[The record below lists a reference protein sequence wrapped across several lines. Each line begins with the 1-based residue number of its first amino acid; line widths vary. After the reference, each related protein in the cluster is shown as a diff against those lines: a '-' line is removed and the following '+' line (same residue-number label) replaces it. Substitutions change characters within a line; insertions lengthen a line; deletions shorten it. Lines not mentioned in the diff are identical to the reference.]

1 MCPSCQMCRT
11 ESRRSSDKVTGS
23 PGYEPEGEGT
33 AHLEK
38 EKEKT
43 QKKKASVAGGSLLS
57 KSVIFQAGS

>member
-1 MCPSCQMCRT
+1 M
-11 ESRRSSDKVTGS
+11 TGS